1 MAASAGL
8 LIHSIRDVTIV
19 NFSDTT
25 ILDTL
30 QVEEIGEQLYAL
42 VDQKACKRLVLDFSN
57 VKLLSSSAIGVLIT
71 LRKKL
76 DQIKGQVVLCS
87 LRKDLSKVFKI
98 TRLDKMFTFCDNEEQ
113 ALAVFGVSTT
123 G

>member
-8 LIHSIRDVTIV
+8 LIHSIRDVTVV

-87 LRKDLSKVFKI
+87 LKKDLSKVFKI
-98 TRLDKMFTFCDNEEQ
+98 TRLDKMFTFCDDEEQ